1 MDKEKLVEMILKAV
15 ENRLKDNQCE
25 TETVNT
31 EITGSTEIPDNRPKI
46 LVLTRLN
53 HSCTHCFRG
62 DADIAENYAVQCS
75 YDQLTEV
82 DLTEIEEI
90 FVRNMD
96 TESLA
101 KLTSGMPDTP
111 YLKLISR
118 AVLEGKKIT
127 IILDDLDSYK
137 YRDTAP
143 KTYLDMLNEK
153 VNIVRSW
160 GVRIEKEDIVV
171 ERLSGRKA
179 ECEGCLIEKR
189 VLTET
194 DLRRAYN
201 GGNREILIKE
211 KTIVSDMA
219 KEFAE
224 RNAITISVIEKESL

>member
-1 MDKEKLVEMILKAV
+1 MDKDKLVEMILKAV
-15 ENRLKDNQCE
+15 ENRLKDNSCE
-25 TETVNT
+25 TEAVIDEVT
-31 EITGSTEIPDNRPKI
+31 ESAEIPDNRPKI

-75 YDQLTEV
+75 YDQLSDVNLAEM
-82 DLTEIEEI
+82 EEI

-127 IILDDLDSYK
+127 VILDDLDSYR

-143 KTYLDMLNEK
+143 KAYLNMLNEK
-153 VNIVRSW
+153 VEILRSF
-160 GVRIEKEDIVV
+160 GIRIEKEDAVV
-171 ERLSGRKA
+171 KRLSGSKA
-179 ECEGCLIEKR
+179 ECEGCLIEKK

-194 DLRRAYN
+194 DIRRAYN
-201 GGNREILIKE
+201 DGNTEILIKE